1 MKIFLPIK
9 FAIASSLL
17 LCFLL
22 PHTSTAQGGYLNCGT
37 DEIMRKAFSLN
48 PQLKQ
53 EFLKEE
59 ARYEQIDQEATT
71 HQYKDQEKAVTIST
85 IPIVFHIIHEGGQE
99 NISDAQVIDAVR
111 ILNNDYRK
119 LNSDT
124 ANIVS
129 SFRTIASDVQI
140 QFRLAQKDPSGNCT
154 NGIDRVY
161 SSLTNNAD
169 DNSKLN
175 DWPRNQYLNVW
186 TVKSMGT
193 AGVAGYSYYPSMASA
208 AADGVIILSTYIGSV
223 GTGNPSTSRALTH
236 EIGHYLNLQH
246 TWGSNNNPGVACGN
260 DGVNDT
266 PITIG
271 HTSCN
276 LTDAGCT
283 PPIIENIQNY
293 MEYSYCSN
301 MFTAGQRTRMRAAL
315 TNTNSQ
321 TNGQRNNLWTT
332 ANLTATGISTASVLC
347 QADFTTDNT
356 TNNVVCQGESITFS
370 DLAWNG
376 TPTSWSWSFPGGTPS
391 TSTDSTPT
399 IIYNTP
405 GLYNV
410 SLSVSN
416 TSGSVSANKVGYIR
430 VNPATAMYHS
440 TFYSEGF
447 ETTTVPNA
455 DWQVNNITPG
465 GNTFVQTSS
474 AATTGT
480 KSVMLTNSAAQS
492 GYVDELISPS
502 IDMTAITGTSPV
514 LTFKVA
520 YAQRASTNADKLTIY
535 VSSTCGKTWTI
546 RKAITGA
553 ALAAAPIQTTNFIPT
568 SSQWLP
574 VTVTLGSYITQNN
587 LFIKFGFASGGGNNI
602 YIDDINISGTPAG
615 IDELANNLDFVVYP
629 NPAEDNTT
637 INFNLINKERVCLK
651 VIDLFGREVDNIF
664 TGDLNSGEHT
674 YSIGNNNKL
683 SAGVYF
689 VTLIAGEQKFS
700 KKLII
705 K

>member
-1 MKIFLPIK
+1 MKIFSPIK
-9 FAIASSLL
+9 FTITSALLFCLVLPQTSIA
-17 LCFLL
+17 
-22 PHTSTAQGGYLNCGT
+22 QNGYMNCGT
-37 DEIMRKAFSLN
+37 DEMMRKAFSLN

-53 EFLKEE
+53 DFLNEE
-59 ARYEQIDQEATT
+59 ARYEQIDQEAAA
-71 HQYKDQEKAVTIST
+71 HQYKDQEKAITIYT
-85 IPIVFHIIHEGGQE
+85 IPIVFHIINEGGPE

-124 ANIVS
+124 ANIVN

-140 QFRLAQKDPSGNCT
+140 QFRLAQKDPNGNCT

-208 AADGVIILSTYIGSV
+208 AADGVIILSTYIGSI
-223 GTGNPSTSRALTH
+223 GTGNTSTSRALTH

-276 LTDAGCT
+276 LADAGCT
-283 PPIIENIQNY
+283 PPIIENVQNY

-315 TNTNSQ
+315 TNTNTQ

-332 ANLTATGISTASVLC
+332 ANLAATGISTASVLC

-356 TNNVVCQGESITFS
+356 TNNVMCQGESITFS

-376 TPTSWSWSFPGGTPS
+376 NPTSWSWSFPGGTPS

-399 IIYNTP
+399 VVYNTP

-416 TSGSVSANKVGYIR
+416 ASGTVSANKVGYIR
-430 VNPATAMYHS
+430 VNPSTAMYHS

-447 ETTTVPNA
+447 ETTTVPNS
-455 DWQVNNITPG
+455 DWQVNNLTPG
-465 GNTFVQTSS
+465 GNTFVQTST
-474 AATTGT
+474 AAYTGT
-480 KSVMLTNSAAQS
+480 KSVMLSNNVAQS
-492 GYVDELISPS
+492 GNVDELISPS
-502 IDMTAITGTSPV
+502 IDMTAISGTSPV

-520 YAQRASTNADKLTIY
+520 YAQRTSTDFDKLSIY
-535 VSSTCGKTWTI
+535 VSSNCGKTWNI
-546 RKAITGA
+546 RKAINGA
-553 ALAAAPIQTTNFIPT
+553 ALAVAPIQTSNFVPT
-568 SSQWLP
+568 SSEWLP
-574 VTVTLGSYITQNN
+574 VTVILGGYITENN
-587 LFIKFGFASGGGNNI
+587 LFIKFGFTSKGGNNI
-602 YIDDINISGTPAG
+602 YIDDINISGAPAG
-615 IDELANNLDFVVYP
+615 IDELANNINFVIYP

-637 INFNLINKERVCLK
+637 INFNLIHKERVILK
-651 VIDLFGREVDNIF
+651 INDLLGREVANIF
-664 TGDLNSGEHT
+664 TGDLGSGEHT
-674 YSIGNNNKL
+674 FLIEDKSKL
-683 SAGVYF
+683 SAGVY
-689 VTLIAGEQKFS
+689 VATLIAGEQKFS